1 MPGAAAARLRS
12 HRTSHEVGDDHVRRF
27 ADIADPRALVG
38 CRLLERRELALEQ
51 RRRHE
56 MPAALGQ
63 TLREQL
69 TTAREIDELRVRAPG
84 RAKEIAIAPLQ
95 CGARDHEADPCAP
108 RVVEPV
114 CDSEQPTTTVVV
126 GQRDAGRHPLHVL
139 RRMQIVP
146 FDEVDMKRGG
156 ELRSDQAFAGAR
168 NAHDH
173 VEPSVASAHE
183 VAPILYHRRI
193 RGYSAG
199 VAIGSSLRGSGGAA
213 RMQLAM
219 IGLGRMGGN
228 MVRRLVQGGHE
239 LIAYD
244 QSADAVKS
252 HVGTGAKGAKDLAD
266 VVRQLTPPRVVW
278 IMVPAAAVE
287 GTIEQLV
294 PHLSRG
300 DIVIDG
306 GNSNFRDSLRRGDA
320 LKGNGI
326 EFVDV
331 GTSGGIWGLTLGYC
345 LMIGASLAAFQH
357 CEPIFRSLAAPEGY
371 AHVGPCGAGHYVK
384 MVHNGIEYGLLQAYA
399 EGYEILHASDD
410 FKLGLG
416 QIAKLWN
423 HGSVVRSWLN
433 ELAEKAFSRDD
444 QLAGIRG
451 YVEDSGEG
459 RWTVEEAMRLNVPA
473 PVITLS
479 LLARFRSR
487 QEESFGAKV
496 VAALRHEFGGHA
508 VQTK

>member
-1 MPGAAAARLRS
+1 
-12 HRTSHEVGDDHVRRF
+12 
-27 ADIADPRALVG
+27 
-38 CRLLERRELALEQ
+38 
-51 RRRHE
+51 
-56 MPAALGQ
+56 
-63 TLREQL
+63 
-69 TTAREIDELRVRAPG
+69 
-84 RAKEIAIAPLQ
+84 
-95 CGARDHEADPCAP
+95 
-108 RVVEPV
+108 
-114 CDSEQPTTTVVV
+114 
-126 GQRDAGRHPLHVL
+126 
-139 RRMQIVP
+139 
-146 FDEVDMKRGG
+146 
-156 ELRSDQAFAGAR
+156 
-168 NAHDH
+168 
-173 VEPSVASAHE
+173 
-183 VAPILYHRRI
+183 
-193 RGYSAG
+193 
-199 VAIGSSLRGSGGAA
+199 
-213 RMQLAM
+213 MQLAM

-278 IMVPAAAVE
+278 IMVPAEAVE

-345 LMIGASLAAFQH
+345 LMIGASPAAFQH
-357 CEPIFRSLAAPEGY
+357 CEPIFRTLAPPEGW
-371 AHVGPCGAGHYVK
+371 AHVGPPGAGHYVK
-384 MVHNGIEYGLLQAYA
+384 MVHNGIEYGMLQAYA
-399 EGYEILHASDD
+399 EGYEILHASQD
-410 FKLGLG
+410 FKLQLG
-416 QIAKLWN
+416 EIAKLWN

-433 ELAEKAFSRDD
+433 ELAERAFSRDD

-459 RWTVEEAMRLNVPA
+459 RWTVEEAMRLHVPA

-487 QEESFGAKV
+487 QQESFGAKV
-496 VAALRHEFGGHA
+496 IAALRREFGGHA